1 MGVFGSGRRHDGK
14 AVTSSYLCI
23 DVSHLKHSGV
33 LVPGCHFSLKFE
45 SQNSEIECET
55 EDGQVWFYYAVLEGD
70 IYKDEIY
77 SVPLTYSPGQF
88 GGTRPWFICPYIN
101 CDKRVKKLYI
111 SQRLGCRHCLN
122 LSHQSKNESIS
133 DRMARKADKVRAK
146 LGWRLGILYP
156 EESKPKGMHE
166 KTYQRLLQQ
175 YRQLRSIAIMH
186 IAEEFEMSRN

>member
-1 MGVFGSGRRHDGK
+1 
-14 AVTSSYLCI
+14 L
-23 DVSHLKHSGV
+23 
-33 LVPGCHFSLKFE
+33 
-45 SQNSEIECET
+45 
-55 EDGQVWFYYAVLEGD
+55 
-70 IYKDEIY
+70 
-77 SVPLTYSPGQF
+77 
-88 GGTRPWFICPYIN
+88 FICPYIN

-156 EESKPKGMHE
+156 EEAKPKGMHE

-175 YRQLRSIAIMH
+175 YRQLRNIAIMA
-186 IAEEFEMSRN
+186 IADELR